1 MNLKEKQ
8 DYLQKNVNLCCACRN
23 KETCLYRKQF
33 NAKRVEY
40 WYNHGIYF
48 MVDKCIHYREEDV
61 E

>member
-8 DYLQKNVNLCCACRN
+8 DYLRKNVNLCCACRN

-48 MVDKCIHYREEDV
+48 KIGRAHV
-61 E
+61 